1 MSMPCSARTAAYRLA
16 ALLFLAAAA
25 HRAAPAQTA
34 PAWRLLPAA
43 PFLSSSRQDDAFFVT
58 PERGWVANARGQIWK
73 TTDGGGTWSR
83 VYDRPTVYFRSIAFA
98 DSLRGWATNLG
109 TEEFGG
115 ATDTNIIFQTTDG
128 GAHWSV
134 NDNFSPQKPRGLCG
148 IRAVGDSC
156 VYAVGRVRGP
166 SFFVRSTDRGATWQ
180 TRNMSAYAYGLID
193 CHFFTPD
200 SGIAVGHT
208 GTVNETSSGVILFT
222 SDRGTTWSVRHT
234 TSRIGEWCWK
244 IDFPTR
250 RTGYVSLQRNAGA
263 PVNFLKTTDGG
274 VTWRELQLSTSN
286 YYVQGI
292 GFATETLGWVGGNS
306 TFPTYQT
313 TDGGLTWAPQPFGVR
328 VNRFRMLNDTLG
340 YAVGQGVY
348 KYSRTP
354 AVAVAEPAAQ
364 AMPEAMAVLEA
375 WPNPFNAQTTLRYT
389 IHGGADDPGT
399 PLAVDLRLY
408 DMTGREVRVL
418 VREERRPGSY
428 SVTLDAATLAS
439 GVYLAALTVGPGRDR
454 APMIP
459 GRYTDTKKIVL
470 LK

>member
-1 MSMPCSARTAAYRLA
+1 MHSSARTAAVAGALALILA
-16 ALLFLAAAA
+16 AHAEYS
-25 HRAAPAQTA
+25 PAQTA
-34 PAWRLLPAA
+34 PVWRTLPSA
-43 PFLSSSRQDDAFFVT
+43 PFLSSSRQDDACFLDPARGFVVN
-58 PERGWVANARGQIWK
+58 GRGQIWK

-83 VYDRPTVYFRSIAFA
+83 VYDRPTVYFRSVAFA

-115 ATDTNIIFQTTDG
+115 ATDTNVIFQTTDG
-128 GAHWSV
+128 GASWAP
-134 NDNFSPQKPRGLCG
+134 NNTFAPRKPRGLCG
-148 IRAVGDSC
+148 MRAVGDSL

-166 SFFVRSTDRGATWQ
+166 SFFVRSTDRGMTWQ
-180 TRNMSAYAYGLID
+180 TRDMSGFAYGLID
-193 CHFFTPD
+193 CHFWSPD

-244 IDFPTR
+244 IDFPSR
-250 RTGYVSLQRNAGA
+250 RTGYVSLQRNAGG

-274 VTWRELQLSTSN
+274 VTWAELRLTDGS

-306 TFPTYQT
+306 TLPTWQT

-328 VNRFRMLNDTLG
+328 VNRFRMLSDTLG

-354 AVAVAEPAAQ
+354 AVGVREAGAQ
-364 AMPEAMAVLEA
+364 PLPEAMVLLEV
-375 WPNPFNAQTTLRYT
+375 WPNPFNAQTTVRYT
-389 IHGGADDPGT
+389 IVGGADDPAT
-399 PLAVDLRLY
+399 PVGVDLRLY
-408 DMTGREVRVL
+408 DMAGREVRVL
-418 VREERRPGSY
+418 ERSARRPGEY
-428 SVTLDAATLAS
+428 RVTLDAATLAS
-439 GVYLAALTVGPGRDR
+439 GVYLVALRVESGPDR
-454 APMIP
+454 EPLIP
-459 GRYTDTKKIVL
+459 GRYVETRKLVL